1 MSYRIRRALVHD
13 LELLGEIELSA
24 AALFPAGRIPDP
36 DEVTST
42 SEFADAL
49 ADDLLFV
56 ATRNGTPVGFA
67 LCAIANGR
75 LHLGELAVHPDH
87 GRRGVGRR
95 LVQAV
100 IDEAASRR
108 LSGVTLTTF
117 ADLPFNGPFY
127 ESMGFRA
134 VRESELDS
142 GLRETLAQERA
153 RGMTDRIAMLFRS
166 LPLGTA

>member
-1 MSYRIRRALVHD
+1 MSYRIRKAQMRDV
-13 LELLGEIELSA
+13 ELLGDVELAA
-24 AALFPAGRIPDP
+24 AALFPDGRIPDP
-36 DEVTST
+36 DEVTPE

-49 ADDLLFV
+49 ADGLLLV
-56 ATRNGTPVGFA
+56 AARHGAPVGFA
-67 LCAIANGR
+67 LCAIEGDR

-100 IDEAASRR
+100 IDEAAARDLR
-108 LSGVTLTTF
+108 GVTLTTF

-134 VRESELDS
+134 MREADLDD
-142 GLRETLAQERA
+142 GLREALAQERA
-153 RGMTDRIAMLFRS
+153 RGLTERIAMFRQVTG
-166 LPLGTA
+166 GTP